1 MKPLIRFR
9 LLLSATILFVFFL
22 CGTITDAQESPRPE
36 NATKAVVRAFQTH
49 DIVMLGEFHG
59 NKQLYE
65 WLRQLVAT
73 PAFADRVDDI
83 VMEFGNSLYQ
93 KSVDE
98 YVSGKNVPIEKVE
111 RAWRNTVGGIGPPSP
126 VSEWLYLA
134 VREANMKRRG
144 KHQMRVLCGDP
155 YIDWDKVQTMQDVNP
170 YLAHRDDWYAQVVKD
185 EVIAKHHR
193 ALLIMGSTHFLRNYR
208 IGPVVTAT
216 IEPELRQAGAKT
228 YLIVAGTNTIG
239 GYDDIDHRFDSWKAQ
254 AIAPATGW
262 LGELSANP
270 LINGGIDDLIIN
282 MKDES
287 GKEIKKPSFT
297 ELKLKDAADALLYLG
312 PRESLTMVEMT
323 RAELEGTPYDKE
335 IQRRLQIEK
344 IMGLSPGDLYPEKA
358 ESPQFQRPEPEPSA
372 PEPEVKVSPP
382 TPSSAGATPSPV
394 QPPRKPKQPPPLPPR
409 PPSQ

>member
-1 MKPLIRFR
+1 MKMRTRFR
-9 LLLSATILFVFFL
+9 LFLSATILFTFFL
-22 CGTITDAQESPRPE
+22 SSTITGAQNSPRPE
-36 NATKAVVRAFQTH
+36 NATRAIINAFQTH
-49 DIVMLGEFHG
+49 DIVMLGEFHD

-98 YVSGKNVPIEKVE
+98 YVSGKDVPIEKVE
-111 RAWRNTVGGIGPPSP
+111 KAWRNTVGGIGFVSP
-126 VSEWLYLA
+126 VYASLYKA
-134 VREANMKRRG
+134 VREVNMKRRG

-155 YIDWDKVQTMQDVNP
+155 YIDWEKVETMQDVSP
-170 YLAHRDDWYAQVVKD
+170 YMFHRDDWYAQVVKD

-193 ALLIMGSTHFLRNYR
+193 ALLIMGGTHFLRNYR

-239 GYDDIDHRFDSWKAQ
+239 GYDDIEHRFDAWKAPV
-254 AIAPATGW
+254 IAPATGW
-262 LGELSANP
+262 LGELPANP
-270 LINGGIDDLIIN
+270 LTHGGIDDLIIN

-344 IMGLSPGDLYPEKA
+344 IMGLSPGDLYPERA
-358 ESPQFQRPEPEPSA
+358 ESAQFQRPQPEENVPLPAVSTAAPLPS
-372 PEPEVKVSPP
+372 P
-382 TPSSAGATPSPV
+382 AGAAPAPA
-394 QPPRKPKQPPPLPPR
+394 PPKRKFTPPPLPPR

>member
-1 MKPLIRFR
+1 MLQSRFR
-9 LLLSATILFVFFL
+9 HLLPATILLVFL
-22 CGTITDAQESPRPE
+22 CGTITVSQENPKPE
-36 NATKAVVRAFQTH
+36 NATDAIVRAFKTH
-49 DIVMLGEFHG
+49 NIVMLGEFHG

-98 YVSGKNVPIEKVE
+98 YVSGKDVPIEKVE

-126 VSEWLYLA
+126 VTEWLYRA

-144 KHQMRVLCGDP
+144 KHQMRILCGDP
-155 YIDWDKVQTMQDVNP
+155 YIDWDKIQTMQDVNP

-185 EVIAKHHR
+185 EVIARHHR

-208 IGPVVTAT
+208 IGPIVTAT
-216 IEPELRQAGAKT
+216 IEPELRQAGAKI

-239 GYDDIDHRFDSWKAQ
+239 GYDDIEHRFDSWKAPV
-254 AIAPATGW
+254 IAPAIGW
-262 LGELSANP
+262 LAELPVNP
-270 LINGGIDDLIIN
+270 LTNGGIDSLIIN

-287 GKEIKKPSFT
+287 GKKIKKPSFT

-312 PRESLTMVEMT
+312 PRDSLTVVEMT
-323 RAELEGTPYDKE
+323 RTELEGTPYDKE

-344 IMGLSPGDLYPEKA
+344 VMGLSPADLYAEKA
-358 ESPQFQRPEPEPSA
+358 ESQQFPRPQPEENAALPTLSTAVPS
-372 PEPEVKVSPP
+372 PSP
-382 TPSSAGATPSPV
+382 AGAAPSPA
-394 QPPRKPKQPPPLPPR
+394 PPRKPKQPPPLPPR

>member
-1 MKPLIRFR
+1 MEPRIRFR
-9 LLLSATILFVFFL
+9 LFLSATILSAFFL
-22 CGTITDAQESPRPE
+22 CAMIADAQENPRPE
-36 NATKAVVRAFQTH
+36 NATKAVVSAFQTH
-49 DIVMLGEFHG
+49 DIVMLGEFHD

-98 YVSGKNVPIEKVE
+98 YVSGKDVPIEKVE
-111 RAWRNTVGGIGPPSP
+111 KAWRNTVGGIGFVSP
-126 VSEWLYLA
+126 VYASFYEA
-134 VREANMKRRG
+134 VRETNMKRRG

-155 YIDWDKVQTMQDVNP
+155 YIDWEKVQTMQDVSP
-170 YLAHRDDWYAQVVKD
+170 YMFHRDDWYAQVVKD
-185 EVIAKHHR
+185 EVIARHHR
-193 ALLIMGSTHFLRNYR
+193 ALLIMGGTHFLRNYR

-228 YLIVAGTNTIG
+228 YVIVAGTNTIG
-239 GYDDIDHRFDSWKAQ
+239 GYDDIEHRFDSWKAP

-262 LGELSANP
+262 LGELPANP
-270 LINGGIDDLIIN
+270 LTHGGIDDLIIN

-312 PRESLTMVEMT
+312 PRDSLTVVEMT

-358 ESPQFQRPEPEPSA
+358 ESPQFPRPEPEKNVA
-372 PEPEVKVSPP
+372 LPEVKPLP
-382 TPSSAGATPSPV
+382 TAPAPVGVTPSPA
-394 QPPRKPKQPPPLPPR
+394 PPKRKFTPPPLPPR